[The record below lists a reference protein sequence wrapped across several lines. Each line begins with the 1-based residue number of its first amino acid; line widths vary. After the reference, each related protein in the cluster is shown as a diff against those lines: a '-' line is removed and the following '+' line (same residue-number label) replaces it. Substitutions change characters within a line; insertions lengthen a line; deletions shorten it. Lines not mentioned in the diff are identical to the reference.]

1 VARFNCK
8 RFSTRREIIHIG
20 PRSNILI
27 SSDFDIKSEAIGAKA
42 LYGAD

>member
-1 VARFNCK
+1 MWRDSIARDLA
-8 RFSTRREIIHIG
+8 RGAIIHIG